1 MTLTVVH
8 WTSRTNTGS
17 EHVATVKN
25 DGNNLA
31 MDYVR
36 TYVLIQVRADG
47 DPCLMICWTLF

>member
-36 TYVLIQVRADG
+36 TYVRTYSFKSELTATHV
-47 DPCLMICWTLF
+47 